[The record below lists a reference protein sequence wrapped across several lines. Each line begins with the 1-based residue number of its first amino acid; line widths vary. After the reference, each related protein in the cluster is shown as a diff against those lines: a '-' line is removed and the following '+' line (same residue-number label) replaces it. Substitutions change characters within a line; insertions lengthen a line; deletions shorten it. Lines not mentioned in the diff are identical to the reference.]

1 MKTSYFGRVVVTC
14 TILLGCAAAFAAD
27 AGPKDP
33 LKESGLTKGTGAYV
47 LADEAAV
54 LDGMKALRATK
65 AEADKEVRAR
75 KAIDLQIATK
85 QKVMKDA
92 EKTYKELEAKL
103 PAINKPDVKN
113 NIIIRMNRM
122 VADHKSATVALKEL
136 DEQANKLSI
145 SGQTK
150 YVDELVKLSGKAAG
164 VSEKYAALASNADVK
179 AALAKANLTAV
190 PKVPLGPSPEFAAVT
205 EELKKWQA
213 AVESE
218 AIPMREDHGTFTVE
232 VLVNGERL
240 QMGVD
245 TGASSVCL
253 PAEVAEKLKIEL
265 DEKSEVVH
273 MKLADGRLIDGRETT
288 LATVRV
294 GRFTAE
300 NVSCV
305 VLQKGLPDPAILL
318 GGSFLNRYVVKLDPG
333 KNELHLTE
341 IAQPGAAGAA
351 AKPTAPA
358 SSGATGTPGK

>member
-1 MKTSYFGRVVVTC
+1 MKTSHFGRVVLVC
-14 TILLGCAAAFAAD
+14 TMLLGCGVAFAAD
-27 AGPKDP
+27 AGPKDA
-33 LKESGLTKGTGAYV
+33 LKENGLTKGTGAYV

-54 LDGMKALRATK
+54 LDGMKALRAAK
-65 AEADKEVRAR
+65 ADADKEVRAR
-75 KAIDLQIATK
+75 KALDLQIATK

-103 PAINKPDVKN
+103 PAITKPDVKN

-136 DEQANKLSI
+136 EEQANKLSI

-150 YVDELVKLSGKAAG
+150 YVDELVKLNGKAGA
-164 VSEKYAALASNADVK
+164 VSEKYAGLAANADVK
-179 AALAKANLTAV
+179 AALTKANLTAV
-190 PKVPLGPSPEFAAVT
+190 PKVPLGPSPEFAAAF
-205 EELKKWQA
+205 EEMKKWQS

-232 VLVNGERL
+232 VLVNGERI

-273 MKLADGRLIDGRETT
+273 MKLADGRVIDGRETT

-300 NVSCV
+300 NVTAV
-305 VLQKGLPDPAILL
+305 VMPKGLPDPAILL
-318 GGSFLNRYVVKLDPG
+318 GGSFLNRFVVKLDPA

-341 IAQPGAAGAA
+341 VAQPGAGGT
-351 AKPTAPA
+351 AKPAAPA
-358 SSGATGTPGK
+358 SSSGSAAPAK